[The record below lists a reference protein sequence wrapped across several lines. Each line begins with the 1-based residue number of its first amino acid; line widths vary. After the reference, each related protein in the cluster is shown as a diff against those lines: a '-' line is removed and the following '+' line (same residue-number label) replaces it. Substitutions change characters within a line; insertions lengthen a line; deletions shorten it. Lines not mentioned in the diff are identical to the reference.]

1 MMLTEERLEYLARLA
16 MAYAEKIKLD
26 VDEYVAALFNTDNL
40 RETNELIIVE
50 TLIKYHEEWLKK
62 AS

>member
-1 MMLTEERLEYLARLA
+1 MLTEERLEYLARLA
-16 MAYAEKIKLD
+16 IAYAEKIKLD

-40 RETNELIIVE
+40 GDANELNIVE